1 VALIDKKLPADGN
14 MIFSIT
20 DPPCREP
27 ITAANVRE
35 YGRID
40 TEAEDALLG
49 SMITAVREVAEGWMG
64 RALITQEITASL
76 DWWPEKGIVVL
87 PRPPLIEVVSIKTLT
102 EGGAKTTYSKDS
114 YYTRADIV
122 PGRIVIKNGATPP
135 INTDRTHGGYEIVYD
150 AGYGDKV
157 TDVPQG
163 IRTGLIEWVLF
174 AYENRVVD
182 REPPEN
188 AMPLLGHY
196 QLRRI

>member
-1 VALIDKKLPADGN
+1 
-14 MIFSIT
+14 MIFNVT

-40 TEAEDALLG
+40 TTAEDTLIG
-49 SMITAVREVAEGWMG
+49 SLITAVRQVAEGWMG
-64 RALITQEITASL
+64 RALITQEITVSL
-76 DWWPEKGIVVL
+76 NWWPEKQIVKL
-87 PRPPLIEVVSIKTLT
+87 PRPPLIEVMSIKTVNEQGT
-102 EGGAKTTYSKDS
+102 KTTYDTDS
-114 YYTRADIV
+114 YYTRVDII
-122 PGRIVIKNGATPP
+122 PGQVVIKTESSPP
-135 INTDRTHGGYEIVYD
+135 INTDRVYGGYEIVYD
-150 AGYGDKV
+150 AGYGDAV
-157 TDVPQG
+157 ADVPQG

-188 AMPLLGHY
+188 AMPLLGAY